1 MADKSKKR
9 EKAVVATFYQTAG
22 GKEPVRDWLRGKS
35 LDDDDRRV
43 IGGDLQMVEYSWP
56 DVGKPLVGALKGGVW
71 EVRSSLPSRRIAR
84 VLFGVEAGLM
94 IILHGFVKKTQ
105 ATPDEDLK
113 LARKRLVDWK
123 ANNP

>member
-9 EKAVVATFYQTAG
+9 EKAVVASFYQTAG

-35 LDDDDRRV
+35 LDDNDRRV
-43 IGGDLQMVEYSWP
+43 IGGDIQMVEYSWP

-105 ATPDEDLK
+105 ATPDGDLK
-113 LARKRLVDWK
+113 LARKRLADWK